1 MKCANNQLHLIM
13 LSLKPHSLLMYRYF
27 QRLLLLISLSAN
39 IFCSCLINIHAQNKQ
54 DRPTVGLVLSGGG
67 AHGIAHLGV
76 IKVMEEAGLRP
87 DYITGVSMGSI
98 IGGFYSLGYSADS
111 LYKIL
116 KKINWDDLLTNV
128 ISENK
133 VIFHEKSRFNNSIL
147 SLPLSARKVVFPSGL
162 INGQQ
167 VENTLSFYS
176 WPAANINDFSKLPI
190 PFMCVATDIIT
201 YKKADLFKG
210 YLPDAIR
217 ASFSVPSIFTPLKI
231 DTMLL
236 LDGGLIRN
244 FAASEAR
251 NMGADIVIGSYVG
264 FKAYK
269 EEDLQSVS
277 GIMKQIALF
286 RSLEDFNSE
295 KKLVNVLIKPNIDEI
310 SIARFDNVDS
320 LVQRG
325 YKAALPYK
333 VYFRKLADSLNS
345 IGLQK
350 PIAKILDKQDYTFN
364 KIEIKGNKNYSDFQ
378 ILGVLDIEPE
388 NKVDKYVL
396 SNKIDLLYGKGWFD
410 KVKYRIVPRND
421 SLILVIDCNEKPQGM
436 LYGSLHY
443 DNSLLSG
450 IIIGLSAKNLLT
462 QRSILNFNSY
472 IGQYYR
478 FDANY
483 LQFIDKNQKLGLT
496 PGFYADNTLIP
507 NLSINSEY
515 GEVVSRNLT
524 PGISLNKMIG
534 LNNLMDLSLNYET
547 QFLILRFV
555 SDAHLE
561 NLSYNYLSSTYDYQR
576 NTLDRKYFPKHGMK
590 LNLFVTTSKLLSGG
604 IKTDSSKVVIRE
616 NDDNNYNFERFYT
629 FRGSIK
635 KYFSSV
641 DKLTFSIGGEVLL
654 ITESDSVSAKNN
666 FYLLGGAESLNKR
679 SVPMIG
685 FHGNEIQVKN
695 LAGVRTELDFE
706 VIKDLHLNLKT
717 DIFAAQEVTGN
728 KGYSLLTGYGLEA
741 GYMSII
747 GPLKVGLM
755 YGTGNP
761 NNYYNKL
768 KGYISIGYNF

>member
-1 MKCANNQLHLIM
+1 MKYANNQLHQIMLIM
-13 LSLKPHSLLMYRYF
+13 KPHSMLMSGYF

-39 IFCSCLINIHAQNKQ
+39 IFCSCPINIQAQNKQ
-54 DRPTVGLVLSGGG
+54 DRPSVGLVLSGGG

-76 IKVMEEAGLRP
+76 IRVMEEAGLRP

-147 SLPLSARKVVFPSGL
+147 SLPLSARKVLLPSGL

-176 WPAANINDFSKLPI
+176 WPAANIHDFSKLPI
-190 PFMCVATDIIT
+190 SFMCVATDIIT
-201 YKKADLFKG
+201 YKKVDLNTG

-251 NMGADIVIGSYVG
+251 DMGADIVIGSYVG

-295 KKLVNVLIKPNIDEI
+295 KKLVNVLIKPNIDGI
-310 SIARFDNVDS
+310 SISRFDNVDS

-325 YKAALPYK
+325 YKAALPFK
-333 VYFRKLADSLNS
+333 EYFRKLADSLNS
-345 IGLQK
+345 INSQK
-350 PIAKILDKQDYTFN
+350 PLANILDRQNFTFN

-396 SNKIDLLYGKGWFD
+396 SDKIDLLYGKGWFD

-421 SLILVIDCNEKPQGM
+421 SLILVIDCNEKPQSM

-450 IIIGLSAKNLLT
+450 IILGLSAKNLLT

-478 FDANY
+478 IDANY
-483 LQFIDKNQKLGLT
+483 LQFIDKNQKLGVT

-507 NLSINSEY
+507 NLSINGEY
-515 GEVVSRNLT
+515 GEVVSRNLN

-590 LNLFVTTSKLLSGG
+590 LNLYVITSKLLSGG
-604 IKTDSSKVVIRE
+604 IKTDSSKVVVRE

-635 KYFSSV
+635 KYFSSAG
-641 DKLTFSIGGEVLL
+641 KLTFSVGGEVLL

-695 LAGVRTELDFE
+695 LAGIRTELDFE
-706 VIKDLHLNLKT
+706 IVKDLHLNLKT
-717 DIFAAQEVTGN
+717 DIFAAQEVAGKN
-728 KGYSLLTGYGLEA
+728 DYSLLTGYGLEA